1 MEHEHDYKAACEV
14 LLKAV
19 QEADRILRKANLRIY
34 LQMERESGQ
43 LSYDDMEEK
52 DPA

>member
-1 MEHEHDYKAACEV
+1 MDCEHDYKAAYEV

-19 QEADRILRKANLRIY
+19 QEADAILRKASLRVY
-34 LQMERESGQ
+34 LQMEREAGR

-52 DPA
+52 DPT